1 MTPHASPGSQRW
13 RWAVLSILCVTLL
26 LVSLDL
32 TILSVALPS
41 IVRALH
47 ATSSQLQWIVD
58 AYAIAFAGLLLT
70 LGALGDR
77 VGRKWVFLAGLLV
90 FAAGSAFSAFSGSI
104 GWLTVGRVV
113 MGAGA
118 AALMPCTLSILTN
131 VFSADRDRGRAI
143 GIWSATAG
151 LGVAIGPILGGFLL
165 VHYWWGS
172 VFLIN
177 VPIAALG
184 GLAAIFLVPN
194 SRNVQSKKPDPVG
207 MLLSVLGFGLLLWAI
222 IEAPSLTWTAPPV
235 TGALAASAA
244 LIAGFIVW
252 EHRRTDP
259 MLPVSFFRNR
269 RYSAAIASLALVIFA
284 LLGLL
289 FLMTQYLQFVLGFSA
304 FRAGLAIG
312 PVALVLLVIAPFSAV
327 LARRIGTKS
336 VIVPGLLLIALGL
349 GFLSQTTVSDGYRWC
364 LPFFLLIGCG
374 VGLALAPS
382 TDSVMGSVPKD
393 EAGVGSA
400 TSDTS
405 MQVGGALGVAVLG
418 TALNLRYQHL
428 MTVLISGHAV
438 PSAIRD
444 VILGSL
450 GGALQVA
457 ARIPGPTGAALADAA
472 RRSFVSGMDLGL
484 LIAAIVVAAAA
495 ALVLLA
501 LPQRPHPKHPAGWP
515 RAGTLPA
522 THSQQPVPRP
532 LNTQLKPRPSRISRL
547 RPACSRPPCSPRRSG
562 TWSEA
567 RRSPWSWQPGPWPRG
582 VGLRRGTGR
591 VKEVAMPSGASLS
604 SVRDAGRDFGRLLAG
619 PHAAVRDP
627 AGLELEPDRYFQLSR
642 RVAVQV
648 HVNFTRTASAGRSRS
663 CALPGP
669 ANQRYQE

>member
-1 MTPHASPGSQRW
+1 MTPHASPGSHRW
-13 RWAVLSILCVTLL
+13 RWAALSILCVTLL

-41 IVRALH
+41 IVRGLH

-58 AYAIAFAGLLLT
+58 AYAVAFAGLLLS

-90 FAAGSAFSAFSGSI
+90 FAAGSAFSAWSGSV
-104 GWLTVGRVV
+104 GWLTAGRVV

-131 VFSADRDRGRAI
+131 VFSTDRDRGRAI

-177 VPIAALG
+177 VPIAAVG
-184 GLAAIFLVPN
+184 GLAAIFVVPN
-194 SRNVQSKKPDPVG
+194 SRNARAKKPDPVG
-207 MLLSVLGFGLLLWAI
+207 MLLSVLGFGLLLWAV
-222 IEAPSLTWTAPPV
+222 IEAPGRTWGAPPI

-312 PVALVLLVIAPFSAV
+312 PVALVLLVTAPFSAV

-349 GFLSQTTVSDGYRWC
+349 GFLSQTTIGDGYRWC
-364 LPFFLLIGCG
+364 LPFFLLIGGG

-405 MQVGGALGVAVLG
+405 MQAGGALGVAVLG

-428 MTVLISGHAV
+428 MTALISHHTV

-501 LPQRPHPKHPAGWP
+501 LPQRPHHQEPPPQARTRGPA
-515 RAGTLPA
+515 
-522 THSQQPVPRP
+522 
-532 LNTQLKPRPSRISRL
+532 
-547 RPACSRPPCSPRRSG
+547 
-562 TWSEA
+562 
-567 RRSPWSWQPGPWPRG
+567 PG
-582 VGLRRGTGR
+582 
-591 VKEVAMPSGASLS
+591 
-604 SVRDAGRDFGRLLAG
+604 AGRAIRAR
-619 PHAAVRDP
+619 VR
-627 AGLELEPDRYFQLSR
+627 R
-642 RVAVQV
+642 
-648 HVNFTRTASAGRSRS
+648 
-663 CALPGP
+663 
-669 ANQRYQE
+669 